1 MVYGV
6 LVNYLA
12 CLTTSCLPVV
22 AVVFIYCP
30 GIKIHK
36 VAIRRGVWSTPRS
49 PTFFRPFSAIV

>member
-36 VAIRRGVWSTPRS
+36 VAIRRGV
-49 PTFFRPFSAIV
+49 